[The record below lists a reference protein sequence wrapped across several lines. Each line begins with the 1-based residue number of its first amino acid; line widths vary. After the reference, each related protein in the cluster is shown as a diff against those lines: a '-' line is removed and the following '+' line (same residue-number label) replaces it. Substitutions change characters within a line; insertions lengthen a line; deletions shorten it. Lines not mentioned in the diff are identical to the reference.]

1 MSRIITFIGK
11 AGTGQ
16 TTIAI
21 ATAKW
26 FSQQGKEVL
35 FVTHNPSPNA
45 EILLKTPL
53 THIPQVV
60 APNLQALQLQ
70 ATTMLDQTW
79 EEVKQ
84 LLSLYIPIPDSE
96 EIYSGEL
103 ILLPGFD
110 SLLYFNAMRQYYQSG
125 DYEVIVYDSRGDLET
140 LRMLGIP
147 GMLDWYFQRFGKMF
161 EGFSLHKIADSI
173 GGPIASAIVSANV
186 DAAKV
191 QQGLEQI
198 RSWIAEGTAVVG
210 DPRKLT
216 SYLVT
221 HNEPG
226 AIAET
231 RWLWGSAQQINLVA
245 NGVLA
250 YQYQESEDISDL
262 QQVFAPLSVTPIP
275 ALKEDNWNPLLQAL
289 PDFND
294 NHQAPLP
301 LKIDL
306 ESRQLFV
313 FLPGFTKKQVKLTQH
328 GNELTVEAGEQRRNI
343 FLPPDLQ
350 KLAIQSGKFEEPY
363 LIVTFEEKQ
372 EQGKVI
378 QF

>member
-11 AGTGQ
+11 AGIGQ
-16 TTIAI
+16 TTLAI

-45 EILLKTPL
+45 EILLQTPL
-53 THIPQVV
+53 THISQVV
-60 APNLQALQLQ
+60 APNLQAVQLQ
-70 ATTMLDQTW
+70 VTTMLDQTW
-79 EEVKQ
+79 EEVKK

-110 SLLYFNAMRQYYQSG
+110 SFLYFNAMRQYYQSG
-125 DYEVIVYDSRGDLET
+125 EYEVIVYDSRGDLET

-147 GMLDWYFQRFGKMF
+147 GMLDWYFQRFGKIF

-186 DAAKV
+186 DAEKL
-191 QQGLEQI
+191 QQGVDQV
-198 RSWIAEGTAVVG
+198 RSWIAEGIAVVG
-210 DPRKLT
+210 DTSKLT

-221 HNEPG
+221 SNEMG

-231 RWLWGSAQQINLVA
+231 RWLWGSAQQINLTV

-250 YQYQESEDISDL
+250 YQCQEDGNLTDL
-262 QQVFAPLSVTPIP
+262 HQAFTPLSVTPIP
-275 ALKEDNWNPLLQAL
+275 ALHEHNWNPLLKAL

-294 NHQAPLP
+294 NHRSPLP

-313 FLPGFTKKQVKLTQH
+313 FLPGFTKKQVKLTQY
-328 GNELTVEAGEQRRNI
+328 GKELTVEAGEQRRNI

-350 KLAIQSGKFEEPY
+350 KLSIKAGKFEEPY
-363 LIVTFEEKQ
+363 LIVAFEEKQ
-372 EQGKVI
+372 E
-378 QF
+378 

>member
-11 AGTGQ
+11 AGIGH
-16 TTIAI
+16 TTLAI

-26 FSQQGKEVL
+26 FSQQRKEVL

-53 THIPQVV
+53 TNIPQIV
-60 APNLQALQLQ
+60 APHLQAVQLQ
-70 ATTMLDQTW
+70 PTIMLDQTW
-79 EEVKQ
+79 EEVKK
-84 LLSLYIPIPDSE
+84 LLSLYIPMPDSE

-103 ILLPGFD
+103 ILFPGFD

-125 DYEVIVYDSRGDLET
+125 DYEVIVYDGRGDLET

-186 DAAKV
+186 DTEKV

-198 RSWIAEGTAVVG
+198 RSWIAEGMAVVG
-210 DPRKLT
+210 DAGRLT

-221 HNEPG
+221 SNEPG
-226 AIAET
+226 ASAET
-231 RWLWGSAQQINLVA
+231 KWLWGSAQQVNLIVS
-245 NGVLA
+245 GVLA
-250 YQYQESEDISDL
+250 YQCQESNDLTDL
-262 QQVFAPLSVTPIP
+262 QQVFAPLNVTSIP
-275 ALKEDNWNPLLQAL
+275 ALKEHNWDPLLEAL

-328 GNELTVEAGEQRRNI
+328 GKELTVEAGEQRRNI

-350 KLAIQSGKFEEPY
+350 KLSIQSGKFEEPY
-363 LIVTFEEKQ
+363 LIVAFEEKQ
-372 EQGKVI
+372 GQA
-378 QF
+378 

>member
-11 AGTGQ
+11 AGIGQ

-45 EILLKTPL
+45 EILLKKPL

-60 APNLQALQLQ
+60 APNLQAVQLQ
-70 ATTMLDQTW
+70 ATTILDQTW

-103 ILLPGFD
+103 MLLPGFD
-110 SLLYFNAMRQYYQSG
+110 SLLFFNAMRQYYQSD
-125 DYEVIVYDSRGDLET
+125 DYEVIVYDGRGDLET

-173 GGPIASAIVSANV
+173 GGPIASAIISANV

-210 DPRKLT
+210 NPSKLT

-221 HNEPG
+221 NNQPG

-231 RWLWGSAQQINLVA
+231 RWLWGSAQQINLIV

-250 YQYQESEDISDL
+250 YQCQEREDLSDL
-262 QQVFAPLSVTPIP
+262 QQVFAPLSFTPIP
-275 ALKEDNWNPLLQAL
+275 ALKEDNWDCLLKAL
-289 PDFND
+289 PNFND

-306 ESRQLFV
+306 ESRQLLV

-343 FLPPDLQ
+343 LLPPDLQ
-350 KLAIQSGKFEEPY
+350 KSTVQSGKFEEPY
-363 LIVTFEEKQ
+363 LIVAFEEKQ
-372 EQGKVI
+372 EQD
-378 QF
+378 

>member
-1 MSRIITFIGK
+1 MSRIITFVGK
-11 AGTGQ
+11 AGIGH
-16 TTIAI
+16 TTLAI

-26 FSQQGKEVL
+26 FSQRGKEVL
-35 FVTHNPSPNA
+35 FVTHNPNPNA
-45 EILLKTPL
+45 ETLLKIPL

-60 APNLQALQLQ
+60 APNLQAVQLQ

-125 DYEVIVYDSRGDLET
+125 DYEIIVYDSRGDLET

-147 GMLDWYFQRFGKMF
+147 GMLDWYFHRFGKMF

-186 DAAKV
+186 DTEKV

-198 RSWIAEGTAVVG
+198 RSWIAEGMAVVG
-210 DPRKLT
+210 DADKLI

-221 HNEPG
+221 SNEPG
-226 AIAET
+226 ALAET
-231 RWLWGSAQQINLVA
+231 KWLWGSAQQINLIV
-245 NGVLA
+245 NGVLV
-250 YQYQESEDISDL
+250 YQCQEGDDL
-262 QQVFAPLSVTPIP
+262 TDLHQVFAPLSVTSIP
-275 ALKEDNWNPLLQAL
+275 ALKEHNWDPLLKAL
-289 PDFND
+289 PDFNN
-294 NHQAPLP
+294 NHQAPFP

-328 GNELTVEAGEQRRNI
+328 GQELTVEAGEQRRNI

-350 KLAIQSGKFEEPY
+350 KLSIQSGKFEEPY
-363 LIVTFEEKQ
+363 LIIAFEEKQ
-372 EQGKVI
+372 EQA
-378 QF
+378 

>member
-11 AGTGQ
+11 AGIGH
-16 TTIAI
+16 TTLAI

-35 FVTHNPSPNA
+35 FATHNPSPNA

-60 APNLQALQLQ
+60 APNLQAVQLQ

-79 EEVKQ
+79 EEIKK
-84 LLSLYIPIPDSE
+84 LLSLYIPMPESE

-125 DYEVIVYDSRGDLET
+125 EYDVMVYDGRGDLET

-147 GMLDWYFQRFGKMF
+147 GMLDWYFQRFGRMF

-186 DAAKV
+186 DTEKV

-198 RSWIAEGTAVVG
+198 RSWIAEGMAVVG
-210 DPRKLT
+210 DAGKLT

-221 HNEPG
+221 SNEPG

-231 RWLWGSAQQINLVA
+231 KWLWGSAQQVNLIVS
-245 NGVLA
+245 GVLA
-250 YQYQESEDISDL
+250 YQCQESNDLSNL
-262 QQVFAPLSVTPIP
+262 QQVFAPLNVSPIP
-275 ALKEDNWNPLLQAL
+275 ALEEHNWHPLLEAL

-294 NHQAPLP
+294 NHQVPSSI
-301 LKIDL
+301 KVDL

-313 FLPGFTKKQVKLTQH
+313 FLPGFTKKQVKLTQY
-328 GNELTVEAGEQRRNI
+328 GKELTVEAGEQRRNI

-350 KLAIQSGKFEEPY
+350 KLSIKAGKFEEPY
-363 LIVTFEEKQ
+363 LIVAFEEKQ
-372 EQGKVI
+372 EQA
-378 QF
+378 